1 MQTDSLTSSFP
12 APLPE
17 SFKSVLPDKFSLL
30 EEALDSCEIEVKY
43 KGYIDREILQAQK
56 LKRLENLSIPSG
68 FDFNSLGSLSIEARI
83 KLTKHRPRNIAEASR
98 IPGVSPSDISVLLVY
113 FGR

>member
-1 MQTDSLTSSFP
+1 MTEL
-12 APLPE
+12 
-17 SFKSVLPDKFSLL
+17 
-30 EEALDSCEIEVKY
+30 KY
-43 KGYIDREILQAQK
+43 RGYIDREIQQAQK
-56 LKRLENLSIPSG
+56 LKRLENLSIPDD
-68 FDFNSLGSLSIEARI
+68 FDYATLESLSIEARM